1 MPPYAFQMI
10 SLLIFVINEILP
22 YYTITFCMIITIDPI
37 CVKVRNISLSNIQSS
52 LTRIDISILNK
63 SKVQILQLHVSN

>member
-52 LTRIDISILNK
+52 LTRIDILNK